1 MVSSSYFD
9 HSNGGKRK
17 KKREKQGGKCSKKSI
32 LGYKVG

>member
-9 HSNGGKRK
+9 HSNGGKG